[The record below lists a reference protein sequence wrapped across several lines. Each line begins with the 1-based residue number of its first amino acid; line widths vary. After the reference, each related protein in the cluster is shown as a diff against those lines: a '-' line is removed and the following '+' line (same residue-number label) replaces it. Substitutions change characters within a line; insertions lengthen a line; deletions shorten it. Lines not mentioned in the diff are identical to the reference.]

1 MKRVILG
8 IAVAVCFHAHAG
20 NGLPENEGRV
30 GSCDTVRRFGNV
42 GGDLIAMRK
51 GVDENSI
58 VLEVAGFG
66 ITLGQMDEGPGRL
79 CKSRRVRYYILDNFE
94 FGFNRLSGVDYGG
107 YPSES
112 GDFLDLQTSRSFH
125 AAEDLAGIHVRLDR
139 RRRILFSAGF
149 SMTVDNYRLSDRSI
163 TLRNRDGRVV
173 PEALG
178 ETAKKSG
185 LTTLSLGVPLRVTL
199 RPAQHL
205 RISAAAY
212 CDFAVWTDA
221 VYAMPEPRVMQRL
234 SGVNTFQF
242 GVGAS
247 VAYCGIGVYARY
259 GVTSYFKKSAGPVSH
274 PLSLGIC
281 IFL

>member
-66 ITLGQMDEGPGRL
+66 ITLGQMDEGPGQL
-79 CKSRRVRYYILDNFE
+79 GKSRRVRYYILDNFE
-94 FGFNRLSGVDYGG
+94 FGFNRLSGVDYCG

-112 GDFLDLQTSRSFH
+112 GNFLDLQTSRSFH

-178 ETAKKSG
+178 ETAKSQ
-185 LTTLSLGVPLRVTL
+185 
-199 RPAQHL
+199 A
-205 RISAAAY
+205 
-212 CDFAVWTDA
+212 
-221 VYAMPEPRVMQRL
+221 
-234 SGVNTFQF
+234 
-242 GVGAS
+242 
-247 VAYCGIGVYARY
+247 
-259 GVTSYFKKSAGPVSH
+259 
-274 PLSLGIC
+274 
-281 IFL
+281 

>member
-1 MKRVILG
+1 MYV
-8 IAVAVCFHAHAG
+8 V
-20 NGLPENEGRV
+20 
-30 GSCDTVRRFGNV
+30 
-42 GGDLIAMRK
+42 
-51 GVDENSI
+51 
-58 VLEVAGFG
+58 
-66 ITLGQMDEGPGRL
+66 
-79 CKSRRVRYYILDNFE
+79 NF
-94 FGFNRLSGVDYGG
+94 
-107 YPSES
+107 
-112 GDFLDLQTSRSFH
+112 
-125 AAEDLAGIHVRLDR
+125 
-139 RRRILFSAGF
+139 
-149 SMTVDNYRLSDRSI
+149 
-163 TLRNRDGRVV
+163 
-173 PEALG
+173 EALG